1 MAPTPHPPPG
11 PRPDL
16 RPSLQA
22 GDDAPPPAT
31 LSDRLVALAV
41 GGLLGLAMRLPYDR
55 RIPFMGRVFRHLV
68 APLAGYRRRA
78 LANLAALRPDLS
90 ATARRR
96 IAAGVAD
103 NAGRS
108 IAEIWS
114 GPAFKARIAAGDP
127 LTGPGLAPLLQAAAA
142 KRPVILAVAH
152 FGNYD
157 AMRAALV
164 ARGIAVGAV
173 YRPMDNPL
181 FNARYTAAIHAI
193 AEPLFPRSRAGTA
206 DMLRFLR
213 AGGILALGTDQHYG
227 SGAPLTFFG
236 QTAWTT
242 LSPASLALKYGCDL
256 IPVHAIRLPDGL
268 GFVVRCDAPIPHSDP
283 ATMMQAVNDNL
294 ETLVRSHM
302 DQWFW
307 VHRRW
312 KPGRARPP
320 ADPSA

>member
-1 MAPTPHPPPG
+1 MAPTPDPPPG

-16 RPSLQA
+16 HPPAPA
-22 GDDAPPPAT
+22 GDDVAPPT
-31 LSDRLVALAV
+31 LSDRVVALAV
-41 GGLLGLAMRLPYDR
+41 RGLLGLAMRLPYDR

-78 LANLAALRPDLS
+78 LANLAAARPDLS
-90 ATARRR
+90 AADHRR

-114 GPAFKARIAAGDP
+114 GPAFSARIAAADP
-127 LTGPGLAPLLQAAAA
+127 LTGPGLAPLLAATAA
-142 KRPVILAVAH
+142 GRPVILAVAH

-164 ARGIAVGAV
+164 ARGITVGAV

-181 FNARYTAAIHAI
+181 FNARYTAAIRAI

-213 AGGILALGTDQHYG
+213 AGGVLALGTDQHYG

-236 QTAWTT
+236 RTAWTT
-242 LSPASLALKYGCDL
+242 LSPASLALRHDCDL
-256 IPVHAIRLPDGL
+256 IPVHAIRQPDGL
-268 GFVVRCDAPIPHSDP
+268 TFSVRCDPPIPRGDP
-283 ATMMQAVNDNL
+283 AAMMQAVNDNL
-294 ETLVRSHM
+294 EALVRDHM

-312 KPGRARPP
+312 KPGRRQHPGQPP
-320 ADPSA
+320 P